1 MFSVNN
7 ELLKET
13 SNVFTVESQLTNV
26 HPKMISD
33 IFGSYLTPTP
43 PYFRFSPVL
52 KVFLK
57 DFLHRESP
65 IFENLPPA
73 LKSDIIYGRP
83 PTTMKAEVALEILLH
98 GIIPTMYY

>member
-1 MFSVNN
+1 
-7 ELLKET
+7 
-13 SNVFTVESQLTNV
+13 
-26 HPKMISD
+26 MISD

-98 GIIPTMYY
+98 GIYTVNGTAT